1 MSRGKMKKASD
12 IIESQIDRFTT
23 IDDVIELA
31 DTLLRRLQQLGS
43 YKHPLDIRRGRK
55 GVKIMTKENPD
66 SEILKAGAK
75 TYFFDLKKTK
85 EDKPYLLITE
95 SRFSGEEGERERNT
109 IVIFPE
115 QAEEFGNLVSSFTK
129 KILK

>member
-1 MSRGKMKKASD
+1 MKKASK
-12 IIESQIDRFTT
+12 IIETQIERFTT
-23 IDDVIELA
+23 IDDVIDLA
-31 DTLLRRLQQLGS
+31 ETLLKQLQQLGS

-55 GVKIMTKENPD
+55 GVKNMTKENPD

-85 EDKPYLLITE
+85 EDKLYLVITE
-95 SRFSGEEGERERNT
+95 SRFSGEEGERERNA

-115 QAEEFGNLVSSFTK
+115 QAEKFGNLVSTFTK
-129 KILK
+129 KIIK

>member
-12 IIESQIDRFTT
+12 IIESQIERFTT

-55 GVKIMTKENPD
+55 GVKTMTKENPN

-75 TYFFDLKKTK
+75 TYFFDLKMTK
-85 EDKPYLLITE
+85 DDKPYLLITE

-115 QAEEFGNLVSSFTK
+115 QAEEFGNLVSTFTK
-129 KILK
+129 KIIE

>member
-1 MSRGKMKKASD
+1 MKKASE
-12 IIESQIDRFTT
+12 IIETQIKRFTT
-23 IDDVIELA
+23 IDDVIDLA
-31 DTLLRRLQQLGS
+31 ETLLKQLQQLGS

-55 GVKIMTKENPD
+55 GVKNMTKENPN

-75 TYFFDLKKTK
+75 TYFFDLRKTK
-85 EDKPYLLITE
+85 DDKPYLLITE

-115 QAEEFGNLVSSFTK
+115 QAEEFGNLVSTFTK
-129 KILK
+129 KIIK